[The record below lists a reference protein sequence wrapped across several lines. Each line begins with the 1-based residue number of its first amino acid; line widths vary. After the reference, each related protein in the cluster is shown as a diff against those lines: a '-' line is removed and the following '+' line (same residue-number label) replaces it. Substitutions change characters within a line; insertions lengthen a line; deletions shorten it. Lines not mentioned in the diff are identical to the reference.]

1 MGSETHDDNV
11 ERTPG
16 DGSVDESAITT
27 NEVSRPENNNT
38 KPTQQRPN
46 GDDVPT
52 HSSSQS
58 KVTEDEMP
66 PYISSSSVHSNN
78 GVALVTSGDVEK
90 PEVKEETEA
99 QGSDDAGAVE
109 IDSAEH
115 RVPSKTSLAGEA
127 DSVTHRDTSD
137 VSREI
142 IANSETNEN
151 NALVETE
158 MSPGKS
164 NSNDNLRLSDQNGA
178 SEGSLSREKDAASH
192 TSANE
197 VQSSNRDTSQVS
209 LSSNKDKSSGQD
221 HDQRKDSM
229 TVSEFFNAPSEASLS
244 DNTNTVSHNN
254 TSAVQ
259 DSTKDASQVSLSSNK
274 ETSSGQDHD
283 QRKDSMTVSEYFN
296 APSEASLSD
305 NTNTVSHT
313 NTSAVQDSNKDASQV
328 SLSSN
333 KETSSGQD
341 HDQRKGSMTV
351 SEFFTAPSEASLSDN
366 TNTVSHSN
374 NNAVQDS
381 NRDTSQVSL
390 SSTKGMASG
399 QDESQRK
406 ASMTVSEFFGAPSDT
421 EFHLS
426 NQSLGSSQQNALP
439 ATTET
444 EHPDEP
450 NKIVKEETVSEKD
463 TAADKTIEI
472 AESADPFSTRR
483 DSSMST
489 DTDPDRICTVTANV
503 KIGCIEHL
511 SGHKT
516 VTLTGSVYRLPR
528 EDDSTT
534 PKPGDKIGIVK
545 GDVTSSPA
553 DNETS
558 EKLAILRGD
567 LFAVSGEAA
576 ENGLIATA
584 SIDVLSCSLREK
596 LATITADVAPS
607 DDPEHQSGV
616 ISGEVLAAS
625 ERGSYD
631 DKIGSLSGKV
641 VALTFG
647 EGVTSLANANS

>member
-27 NEVSRPENNNT
+27 NEVARPENNNT

-66 PYISSSSVHSNN
+66 PYISSSSVDSNN
-78 GVALVTSGDVEK
+78 SVALVTSGDVEK

-115 RVPSKTSLAGEA
+115 RAPSKTSLAGEA
-127 DSVTHRDTSD
+127 DSVTHRDTSE
-137 VSREI
+137 VSRER
-142 IANSETNEN
+142 IARSETNEN

-244 DNTNTVSHNN
+244 DNTNTVSH
-254 TSAVQ
+254 
-259 DSTKDASQVSLSSNK
+259 
-274 ETSSGQDHD
+274 
-283 QRKDSMTVSEYFN
+283 
-296 APSEASLSD
+296 
-305 NTNTVSHT
+305 T
-313 NTSAVQDSNKDASQV
+313 NTSAVQDSNKDTSQV

-366 TNTVSHSN
+366 TNTVSHGN

-390 SSTKGMASG
+390 SSTKGVASG

-421 EFHLS
+421 ELHLS

>member
-38 KPTQQRPN
+38 KPAQQRPN

-52 HSSSQS
+52 YSSSQS

-66 PYISSSSVHSNN
+66 PYISSSSVDSNN

-115 RVPSKTSLAGEA
+115 RVPSKTSLASEA

-158 MSPGKS
+158 TSPGKRS
-164 NSNDNLRLSDQNGA
+164 SNDNLRLSHQNVA

-192 TSANE
+192 TSTNE
-197 VQSSNRDTSQVS
+197 VQSSNSQVS

-221 HDQRKDSM
+221 HDQRKGSM
-229 TVSEFFNAPSEASLS
+229 TVSEF
-244 DNTNTVSHNN
+244 
-254 TSAVQ
+254 
-259 DSTKDASQVSLSSNK
+259 
-274 ETSSGQDHD
+274 
-283 QRKDSMTVSEYFN
+283 FN

-366 TNTVSHSN
+366 TNTVSHGN

-421 EFHLS
+421 ELHLS

-450 NKIVKEETVSEKD
+450 SKIVKEETVSEKD

>member
-27 NEVSRPENNNT
+27 NEVSRPKNNNT
-38 KPTQQRPN
+38 KPAQQRPN

-66 PYISSSSVHSNN
+66 PYISSSSVDSNN
-78 GVALVTSGDVEK
+78 SVALVTSGDVEK

-115 RVPSKTSLAGEA
+115 RAPSKTSLAGEA
-127 DSVTHRDTSD
+127 DSVTHRDTSE
-137 VSREI
+137 VSRER
-142 IANSETNEN
+142 IARSETNEN

-164 NSNDNLRLSDQNGA
+164 NSKDNLRLSDQNGVT
-178 SEGSLSREKDAASH
+178 EGSLSREKDAASH
-192 TSANE
+192 ISANE

-221 HDQRKDSM
+221 HDQRKGSM
-229 TVSEFFNAPSEASLS
+229 TVSEF
-244 DNTNTVSHNN
+244 
-254 TSAVQ
+254 
-259 DSTKDASQVSLSSNK
+259 
-274 ETSSGQDHD
+274 
-283 QRKDSMTVSEYFN
+283 FN

-366 TNTVSHSN
+366 TNTVSHGN

-390 SSTKGMASG
+390 SSTKGVASG

-421 EFHLS
+421 ELHLS

>member
-1 MGSETHDDNV
+1 MFVLLETSSKQKRGEETSPSEENGHLPNSHVESQDNTDSETHDDNV

-16 DGSVDESAITT
+16 DGSVGESAITT
-27 NEVSRPENNNT
+27 NEISRRESNDA
-38 KPTQQRPN
+38 KPAQQQSN
-46 GDDVPT
+46 GDVPT
-52 HSSSQS
+52 YSSSQS

-66 PYISSSSVHSNN
+66 PYISSSSVDNSD
-78 GVALVTSGDVEK
+78 GVALVTSDDVEK

-127 DSVTHRDTSD
+127 DSVPHRDTSE

-142 IANSETNEN
+142 IASSETNED

-158 MSPGKS
+158 TSPGKGS
-164 NSNDNLRLSDQNGA
+164 SNDNLRLSDQNGA

-192 TSANE
+192 SSTNE
-197 VQSSNRDTSQVS
+197 VQASNRDTSQVS
-209 LSSNKDKSSGQD
+209 VSSNEDKSSGQD
-221 HDQRKDSM
+221 HDQRKGSM

-244 DNTNTVSHNN
+244 DNTNTV
-254 TSAVQ
+254 
-259 DSTKDASQVSLSSNK
+259 
-274 ETSSGQDHD
+274 
-283 QRKDSMTVSEYFN
+283 
-296 APSEASLSD
+296 P
-305 NTNTVSHT
+305 HT

-366 TNTVSHSN
+366 THTVSHSD

-406 ASMTVSEFFGAPSDT
+406 ASMTVSEFFGAPSDA
-421 EFHLS
+421 ELHLS

-450 NKIVKEETVSEKD
+450 NKIAKEETVSEKD
-463 TAADKTIEI
+463 TSADKTIEI

-576 ENGLIATA
+576 ANGLIATA

-596 LATITADVAPS
+596 LATIAADVAPS

>member
-1 MGSETHDDNV
+1 MGSETHDDSV

-38 KPTQQRPN
+38 KPVQQRPN

-58 KVTEDEMP
+58 KVTEDQMP
-66 PYISSSSVHSNN
+66 PYISSSSVDSNN
-78 GVALVTSGDVEK
+78 GVALVTNGDVEK

-115 RVPSKTSLAGEA
+115 RAPSKTSLAGEA
-127 DSVTHRDTSD
+127 DSVTHRDTSE
-137 VSREI
+137 VSRER
-142 IANSETNEN
+142 IARSETNEN

-209 LSSNKDKSSGQD
+209 LSSNKETSSGQD
-221 HDQRKDSM
+221 HDQRKGSM
-229 TVSEFFNAPSEASLS
+229 TVSEFFNVPSEASLS

-259 DSTKDASQVSLSSNK
+259 DST
-274 ETSSGQDHD
+274 
-283 QRKDSMTVSEYFN
+283 
-296 APSEASLSD
+296 
-305 NTNTVSHT
+305 
-313 NTSAVQDSNKDASQV
+313 KDASQV

-399 QDESQRK
+399 QDESQRE

-421 EFHLS
+421 ELHLS
-426 NQSLGSSQQNALP
+426 NQSLASSQQNALP

-463 TAADKTIEI
+463 TAADQTIEI

>member
-38 KPTQQRPN
+38 KPAQQQPN

-66 PYISSSSVHSNN
+66 PYISSSSVDNNN

-158 MSPGKS
+158 TSPGQS

-244 DNTNTVSHNN
+244 DNTNTVSH
-254 TSAVQ
+254 
-259 DSTKDASQVSLSSNK
+259 
-274 ETSSGQDHD
+274 
-283 QRKDSMTVSEYFN
+283 
-296 APSEASLSD
+296 
-305 NTNTVSHT
+305 T
-313 NTSAVQDSNKDASQV
+313 NTSAVQDSNKGASQV

-351 SEFFTAPSEASLSDN
+351 SEFFTARSEASLSDN
-366 TNTVSHSN
+366 TNTVSHGN

-390 SSTKGMASG
+390 SSTKGVASG

-421 EFHLS
+421 ELHLS

>member
-1 MGSETHDDNV
+1 
-11 ERTPG
+11 
-16 DGSVDESAITT
+16 
-27 NEVSRPENNNT
+27 
-38 KPTQQRPN
+38 
-46 GDDVPT
+46 
-52 HSSSQS
+52 
-58 KVTEDEMP
+58 
-66 PYISSSSVHSNN
+66 
-78 GVALVTSGDVEK
+78 
-90 PEVKEETEA
+90 
-99 QGSDDAGAVE
+99 
-109 IDSAEH
+109 
-115 RVPSKTSLAGEA
+115 
-127 DSVTHRDTSD
+127 
-137 VSREI
+137 
-142 IANSETNEN
+142 
-151 NALVETE
+151 
-158 MSPGKS
+158 
-164 NSNDNLRLSDQNGA
+164 
-178 SEGSLSREKDAASH
+178 
-192 TSANE
+192 
-197 VQSSNRDTSQVS
+197 
-209 LSSNKDKSSGQD
+209 
-221 HDQRKDSM
+221 M
-229 TVSEFFNAPSEASLS
+229 TLSEFFNAPSEASLS
-244 DNTNTVSHNN
+244 DNTNTVSHSNN
-254 TSAVQ
+254 SAVQ
-259 DSTKDASQVSLSSNK
+259 DST
-274 ETSSGQDHD
+274 
-283 QRKDSMTVSEYFN
+283 
-296 APSEASLSD
+296 
-305 NTNTVSHT
+305 
-313 NTSAVQDSNKDASQV
+313 KDASQV

-366 TNTVSHSN
+366 TNTVSHGN

-421 EFHLS
+421 ELHLS

-558 EKLAILRGD
+558 EKLAILRGE

>member
-38 KPTQQRPN
+38 KPAQQRPN

-58 KVTEDEMP
+58 KLTEDEMP
-66 PYISSSSVHSNN
+66 PYISSSSVDSNN

-115 RVPSKTSLAGEA
+115 RVPSKTSLASEA
-127 DSVTHRDTSD
+127 DLVTHRDTSD

-158 MSPGKS
+158 TSPGQS

-244 DNTNTVSHNN
+244 DNTNTVSH
-254 TSAVQ
+254 
-259 DSTKDASQVSLSSNK
+259 
-274 ETSSGQDHD
+274 
-283 QRKDSMTVSEYFN
+283 
-296 APSEASLSD
+296 
-305 NTNTVSHT
+305 T
-313 NTSAVQDSNKDASQV
+313 NTSAVQDSNKGASQV

-351 SEFFTAPSEASLSDN
+351 SEFFTARSEASLSDN
-366 TNTVSHSN
+366 TNTVSHGN

-390 SSTKGMASG
+390 SSTKGVASG

-421 EFHLS
+421 ELHLS

-567 LFAVSGEAA
+567 LFAVSGEVA

>member
-38 KPTQQRPN
+38 KPARQRPN

-66 PYISSSSVHSNN
+66 PYISSSSVDNNN

-115 RVPSKTSLAGEA
+115 RVPSKTSLASEA

-158 MSPGKS
+158 TSPGKS
-164 NSNDNLRLSDQNGA
+164 SSNDNLRLSDQNVA

-192 TSANE
+192 TSTNE
-197 VQSSNRDTSQVS
+197 VQSSNSQVS

-221 HDQRKDSM
+221 HDQRKGSM

-259 DSTKDASQVSLSSNK
+259 DST
-274 ETSSGQDHD
+274 
-283 QRKDSMTVSEYFN
+283 
-296 APSEASLSD
+296 
-305 NTNTVSHT
+305 
-313 NTSAVQDSNKDASQV
+313 KDASQV

-390 SSTKGMASG
+390 SSTKGVASG

-421 EFHLS
+421 ELHLS

>member
-38 KPTQQRPN
+38 KPARQRPN

-109 IDSAEH
+109 IDSAEQ
-115 RVPSKTSLAGEA
+115 RAPSKTSLAGEA
-127 DSVTHRDTSD
+127 DSVTHRDTSE
-137 VSREI
+137 VSRER
-142 IANSETNEN
+142 IARSETNEN

-178 SEGSLSREKDAASH
+178 SKGSLSREKDAASH

-283 QRKDSMTVSEYFN
+283 QRK
-296 APSEASLSD
+296 
-305 NTNTVSHT
+305 
-313 NTSAVQDSNKDASQV
+313 
-328 SLSSN
+328 
-333 KETSSGQD
+333 
-341 HDQRKGSMTV
+341 GSMTV

-421 EFHLS
+421 ELHLS

>member
-27 NEVSRPENNNT
+27 NEVARPENNNT
-38 KPTQQRPN
+38 KPAQQQPN

-66 PYISSSSVHSNN
+66 PYISSSSVDSNN
-78 GVALVTSGDVEK
+78 SVALVTSGDVEK

-115 RVPSKTSLAGEA
+115 RAPSKTSLAGEA
-127 DSVTHRDTSD
+127 DSVTHRDTSE
-137 VSREI
+137 VSRER
-142 IANSETNEN
+142 IARSETNEN

-244 DNTNTVSHNN
+244 DNTNTVSH
-254 TSAVQ
+254 
-259 DSTKDASQVSLSSNK
+259 
-274 ETSSGQDHD
+274 
-283 QRKDSMTVSEYFN
+283 
-296 APSEASLSD
+296 
-305 NTNTVSHT
+305 T
-313 NTSAVQDSNKDASQV
+313 NTSAVQDSNRDTSQV

-366 TNTVSHSN
+366 TNTVSHGN

-390 SSTKGMASG
+390 SSTKGVASG

-421 EFHLS
+421 ELHLS

-472 AESADPFSTRR
+472 AESADPLSTRR

>member
-38 KPTQQRPN
+38 KPARQRPN

-115 RVPSKTSLAGEA
+115 RAPSKTSLASEA

-158 MSPGKS
+158 TSPGKS
-164 NSNDNLRLSDQNGA
+164 SSNDNLRLSDQNVA

-192 TSANE
+192 TSTNE
-197 VQSSNRDTSQVS
+197 VQSSNSQVS

-221 HDQRKDSM
+221 HDQRKGSM

-259 DSTKDASQVSLSSNK
+259 DST
-274 ETSSGQDHD
+274 
-283 QRKDSMTVSEYFN
+283 
-296 APSEASLSD
+296 
-305 NTNTVSHT
+305 
-313 NTSAVQDSNKDASQV
+313 KDASQV

-390 SSTKGMASG
+390 SSTKGVASG

-421 EFHLS
+421 ELHLS

-545 GDVTSSPA
+545 GDVSSSPA

>member
-38 KPTQQRPN
+38 KPAQQRPN
-46 GDDVPT
+46 GDNVPT

-58 KVTEDEMP
+58 KVTEDQMP
-66 PYISSSSVHSNN
+66 PYISSSSVDSNN
-78 GVALVTSGDVEK
+78 GVALVTNGDVEK

-115 RVPSKTSLAGEA
+115 RAPSKTSLAGES
-127 DSVTHRDTSD
+127 DSVTHRDTSE
-137 VSREI
+137 VSRER
-142 IANSETNEN
+142 IARSETNEN

-244 DNTNTVSHNN
+244 DNTNTVSH
-254 TSAVQ
+254 
-259 DSTKDASQVSLSSNK
+259 
-274 ETSSGQDHD
+274 
-283 QRKDSMTVSEYFN
+283 
-296 APSEASLSD
+296 
-305 NTNTVSHT
+305 T

-366 TNTVSHSN
+366 TNTVSHGN

-390 SSTKGMASG
+390 SSTKGVASG

-421 EFHLS
+421 ELHLS

>member
-1 MGSETHDDNV
+1 MGSETQDDNV

-66 PYISSSSVHSNN
+66 PYISSSSVDSNN

-115 RVPSKTSLAGEA
+115 RVPSKTSLASEA

-192 TSANE
+192 TSTNE
-197 VQSSNRDTSQVS
+197 VQSSNSQVS
-209 LSSNKDKSSGQD
+209 LSSNKDKSSEQD
-221 HDQRKDSM
+221 HDQRKGSM

-259 DSTKDASQVSLSSNK
+259 DST
-274 ETSSGQDHD
+274 
-283 QRKDSMTVSEYFN
+283 
-296 APSEASLSD
+296 
-305 NTNTVSHT
+305 
-313 NTSAVQDSNKDASQV
+313 KDASQV

-390 SSTKGMASG
+390 SSTKGVASG

-421 EFHLS
+421 ELHLS

-616 ISGEVLAAS
+616 ISGEVLATS

>member
-1 MGSETHDDNV
+1 MGSETQDDNV

-66 PYISSSSVHSNN
+66 PYISSSSVDSNN

-115 RVPSKTSLAGEA
+115 RVPSKTSLASEA

-137 VSREI
+137 VSGEI
-142 IANSETNEN
+142 IARSETNEN

-244 DNTNTVSHNN
+244 DNTNTVSH
-254 TSAVQ
+254 
-259 DSTKDASQVSLSSNK
+259 
-274 ETSSGQDHD
+274 
-283 QRKDSMTVSEYFN
+283 
-296 APSEASLSD
+296 
-305 NTNTVSHT
+305 T
-313 NTSAVQDSNKDASQV
+313 NTSAVQDSNKDDSQV

-390 SSTKGMASG
+390 SSTKGVASG

-421 EFHLS
+421 ELHLS

-545 GDVTSSPA
+545 GDVTSSPG

-558 EKLAILRGD
+558 EKLAILRGE

>member
-46 GDDVPT
+46 GDDVST

-66 PYISSSSVHSNN
+66 PYISSSSVDSNN

-90 PEVKEETEA
+90 PGVKEETEA

-115 RVPSKTSLAGEA
+115 RVPSKTSLASEA
-127 DSVTHRDTSD
+127 DSVTHRDTSE
-137 VSREI
+137 VSRER
-142 IANSETNEN
+142 IARSETNEN

-178 SEGSLSREKDAASH
+178 SEGSLSGEKDAASH
-192 TSANE
+192 TSTNE
-197 VQSSNRDTSQVS
+197 VQSSNSQVS

-221 HDQRKDSM
+221 HDQRKGSM
-229 TVSEFFNAPSEASLS
+229 TVSEF
-244 DNTNTVSHNN
+244 
-254 TSAVQ
+254 
-259 DSTKDASQVSLSSNK
+259 
-274 ETSSGQDHD
+274 
-283 QRKDSMTVSEYFN
+283 FN

-421 EFHLS
+421 VLHLS

>member
-38 KPTQQRPN
+38 KPARQRPN

-109 IDSAEH
+109 IDSAEQ
-115 RVPSKTSLAGEA
+115 RAPSKTSLAGEA
-127 DSVTHRDTSD
+127 DSVTHRDTSE
-137 VSREI
+137 VSRER
-142 IANSETNEN
+142 IARSETNEN

-178 SEGSLSREKDAASH
+178 SKGSLSREKDAASH

-221 HDQRKDSM
+221 HDQRK
-229 TVSEFFNAPSEASLS
+229 
-244 DNTNTVSHNN
+244 
-254 TSAVQ
+254 
-259 DSTKDASQVSLSSNK
+259 
-274 ETSSGQDHD
+274 
-283 QRKDSMTVSEYFN
+283 
-296 APSEASLSD
+296 
-305 NTNTVSHT
+305 
-313 NTSAVQDSNKDASQV
+313 
-328 SLSSN
+328 
-333 KETSSGQD
+333 
-341 HDQRKGSMTV
+341 GSMTV

-366 TNTVSHSN
+366 TNPVSHGN

-390 SSTKGMASG
+390 SSTKGVASG

-421 EFHLS
+421 ELHLS

>member
-38 KPTQQRPN
+38 KPAQQRPN

-52 HSSSQS
+52 YSSSQS

-66 PYISSSSVHSNN
+66 PYISSSSVDSNN

-127 DSVTHRDTSD
+127 DSVTHRDTSE

-164 NSNDNLRLSDQNGA
+164 NSNVNLRLSDQNGA

-221 HDQRKDSM
+221 HDQRKGSM

-244 DNTNTVSHNN
+244 DNTNTVSHSNN
-254 TSAVQ
+254 SAVQ
-259 DSTKDASQVSLSSNK
+259 DST
-274 ETSSGQDHD
+274 
-283 QRKDSMTVSEYFN
+283 
-296 APSEASLSD
+296 
-305 NTNTVSHT
+305 
-313 NTSAVQDSNKDASQV
+313 KDASQV

-390 SSTKGMASG
+390 SSTKGVASG

-421 EFHLS
+421 ELHLS

-503 KIGCIEHL
+503 KIGCIEHV

-516 VTLTGSVYRLPR
+516 VPLTGSVYRLPR

>member
-38 KPTQQRPN
+38 KPAQQRPN

-66 PYISSSSVHSNN
+66 PYISSSSVDSNN

-115 RVPSKTSLAGEA
+115 RAPSKTSLAGEA
-127 DSVTHRDTSD
+127 DSVTHRDTSE
-137 VSREI
+137 VSRER
-142 IANSETNEN
+142 IARSEPNEN

-158 MSPGKS
+158 TSPGKS
-164 NSNDNLRLSDQNGA
+164 NSNDNLRLSDQNVA

-244 DNTNTVSHNN
+244 DNTNT
-254 TSAVQ
+254 
-259 DSTKDASQVSLSSNK
+259 L
-274 ETSSGQDHD
+274 
-283 QRKDSMTVSEYFN
+283 
-296 APSEASLSD
+296 
-305 NTNTVSHT
+305 SHT

-366 TNTVSHSN
+366 TNTVSHGN

-390 SSTKGMASG
+390 SSTKGVASG

-421 EFHLS
+421 ELHLS
-426 NQSLGSSQQNALP
+426 NQNLGSSQQNALP

-450 NKIVKEETVSEKD
+450 NRIVKEETVSEKD
-463 TAADKTIEI
+463 TATDKTIEI

>member
-27 NEVSRPENNNT
+27 NEVSRPKNNNT
-38 KPTQQRPN
+38 KPAQQRPN

-66 PYISSSSVHSNN
+66 PYISSSSVDSNN
-78 GVALVTSGDVEK
+78 SVALVTSGDVEK

-115 RVPSKTSLAGEA
+115 RAPSKTSLAGEA
-127 DSVTHRDTSD
+127 DSVTHRDTSE
-137 VSREI
+137 VSRER
-142 IANSETNEN
+142 IARSETNEN

-178 SEGSLSREKDAASH
+178 SEGSLSCEKDAASH

-221 HDQRKDSM
+221 HDQRKGSM
-229 TVSEFFNAPSEASLS
+229 TVSEF
-244 DNTNTVSHNN
+244 
-254 TSAVQ
+254 
-259 DSTKDASQVSLSSNK
+259 
-274 ETSSGQDHD
+274 
-283 QRKDSMTVSEYFN
+283 FN

-366 TNTVSHSN
+366 TNTVSHGN

-390 SSTKGMASG
+390 SSTKGVASG

-421 EFHLS
+421 ELHLS
-426 NQSLGSSQQNALP
+426 NQNLGSSQQNALP